1 MNAACSAEIALASCG
16 ASPCYRQLQR
26 GPTLSTADLSPN
38 VVLKL
43 KILQEKLGADD
54 LDTALSNSLD
64 IANFVTDTIHDPSRK
79 LLVEHDGKYKIYEKI
94 L

>member
-1 MNAACSAEIALASCG
+1 M
-16 ASPCYRQLQR
+16 
-26 GPTLSTADLSPN
+26 STADLSPN

-54 LDTALSNSLD
+54 LDTALSKSLD
-64 IANFVTDTIHDPSRK
+64 IANFVADTIHDPSRK